1 MYNQMTNGSVM
12 SSHSN
17 QMRQFYN
24 GQRTNSS
31 GPSQQQLQLHQ
42 QLQQQ
47 QQIIAVP
54 TVQSSYGGQSMT
66 VNGTNARITN
76 TQQRNALRNMP
87 ITTPP
92 VSEIIDLS
100 SPPSSPGPLP
110 QTSQDTVRT
119 MSGWELKRIPE
130 RPWGHDSQNNAA
142 YKVSKLLIWIKY
154 C

>member
-1 MYNQMTNGSVM
+1 MTTMYNQMTNGNVM

-17 QMRQFYN
+17 QMRQFYT
-24 GQRTNSS
+24 GQRTNSN
-31 GPSQQQLQLHQ
+31 GPSQQQIQQQLHQ

-47 QQIIAVP
+47 QQQIITVPAVQP
-54 TVQSSYGGQSMT
+54 SYGGQSMT

-100 SPPSSPGPLP
+100 SPPSSPGPP

-119 MSGWELKRIPE
+119 MPGWELKRIPE

-142 YKVSKLLIWIKY
+142 YKVSK
-154 C
+154 